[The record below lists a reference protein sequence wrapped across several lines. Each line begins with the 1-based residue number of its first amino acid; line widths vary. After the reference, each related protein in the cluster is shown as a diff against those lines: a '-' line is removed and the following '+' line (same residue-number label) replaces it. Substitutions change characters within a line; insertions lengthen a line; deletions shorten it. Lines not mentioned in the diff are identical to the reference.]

1 MPLRHEKPATQE
13 VDRDSA
19 QYLEATESSV
29 SLSEISN
36 FIDST
41 GALHHLSTEDQQ
53 KWYESLASGEIDST
67 LIRDVHS
74 EHDPLEED
82 RSLVAGAFYRHYPE
96 EKKTTLD
103 VLTVSPSDR
112 GRGLGRS
119 LAGSVEVSARQANS
133 NQIESSIPAGD
144 KDAQRFLQSQ
154 GYRFSYAKSGDI
166 FSIQDR
172 DSGTAV
178 VTMIYIKSLSD

>member
-53 KWYESLASGEIDST
+53 KWYGHSLQ
-67 LIRDVHS
+67 H
-74 EHDPLEED
+74 
-82 RSLVAGAFYRHYPE
+82 
-96 EKKTTLD
+96 
-103 VLTVSPSDR
+103 
-112 GRGLGRS
+112 
-119 LAGSVEVSARQANS
+119 
-133 NQIESSIPAGD
+133 
-144 KDAQRFLQSQ
+144 
-154 GYRFSYAKSGDI
+154 
-166 FSIQDR
+166 
-172 DSGTAV
+172 
-178 VTMIYIKSLSD
+178 